1 VGTGSVDVAASH
13 RAHTW
18 TATVTGRLACML
30 HVGATLPAAA
40 KVSAVTLNGAPA
52 PFVIRD
58 SNRGRQV
65 LVSASCSGTSRVEVI
80 TS

>member
-1 VGTGSVDVAASH
+1 V
-13 RAHTW
+13 R
-18 TATVTGRLACML
+18 
-30 HVGATLPAAA
+30 LPAAA
-40 KVSAVTLNGAPA
+40 TVSAVTLNGAPA

-65 LVSASCSGTSRVEVI
+65 LVSTVCSGTSRVEVV